1 MRINLRIIA
10 MFMIFTV
17 LLLILCGTLVSV
29 KAEKSP
35 DIERMVD
42 YEGGLSSSSFPNNL
56 VPADLLRV
64 DLDLGETDAD
74 GYLTSDVTLL
84 CVPDNLYTVI
94 LTDGYHVIQSIWTK
108 EEDTLHL
115 KFAAKDLQ
123 KLDSTVGL
131 WLITVQKI

>member
-10 MFMIFTV
+10 LFMIFMV
-17 LLLILCGTLVSV
+17 LLLILCGTLVHAT
-29 KAEKSP
+29 AEESS

-56 VPADLLRV
+56 APVDLLRV
-64 DLDLGETDAD
+64 DVDLDKIDED
-74 GYLTSDVTLL
+74 GYLTADVTLL

-94 LTDGYHVIQSIWTK
+94 LTDGYHIFQAIWTQ

>member
-10 MFMIFTV
+10 LFIIFTV

-35 DIERMVD
+35 DIAQMVD

-64 DLDLGETDAD
+64 DADLDKTDED
-74 GYLTSDVTLL
+74 GYLTADVTLL
-84 CVPDNLYTVI
+84 CVTDNLYTVI
-94 LTDGYHVIQSIWTK
+94 LTDGYHIIQAIWTQ

-115 KFAAKDLQ
+115 KFAVKDLK

>member
-1 MRINLRIIA
+1 MQINLRIIA
-10 MFMIFTV
+10 LLMIFAV
-17 LLLILCGTLVSV
+17 LLLILCGTLVFV

-56 VPADLLRV
+56 VPVDLLRV
-64 DLDLGETDAD
+64 DLDLGETNAD
-74 GYLTSDVTLL
+74 GYLTADVTLL

-94 LTDGYHVIQSIWTK
+94 LTDGCHIIQAIWTQ
-108 EEDTLHL
+108 EEDTLRL
-115 KFAAKDLQ
+115 KFAAKDLK

>member
-10 MFMIFTV
+10 LFMIFTV

-35 DIERMVD
+35 DIEQMVD

-56 VPADLLRV
+56 APVDLMRV
-64 DLDLGETDAD
+64 DAYLDKIDED
-74 GYLTSDVTLL
+74 GYLAADVTLL

-94 LTDGYHVIQSIWTK
+94 LTDGYHVIQALWTQ

-115 KFAAKDLQ
+115 KFAAKDLK

>member
-1 MRINLRIIA
+1 MRIDLRLIA
-10 MFMIFTV
+10 LFMIFAV
-17 LLLILCGTLVSV
+17 LLLVLCGTLVHV
-29 KAEKSP
+29 TAEESP
-35 DIERMVD
+35 GIERMVD

-56 VPADLLRV
+56 VPVDLLRV
-64 DLDLGETDAD
+64 DADLDKIDED
-74 GYLTSDVTLL
+74 GYLNADVTLL

-94 LTDGYHVIQSIWTK
+94 LTDGYHIIQAFWIQ

-115 KFAAKDLQ
+115 KFAAKDLK